1 MDMLNIFSHYVT
13 QDTFN
18 VATWFLVFPID
29 IENKSTIENI
39 NIYMHI

>member
-1 MDMLNIFSHYVT
+1 MSLKT
-13 QDTFN
+13 N

-39 NIYMHI
+39 NIYIDIYMHI